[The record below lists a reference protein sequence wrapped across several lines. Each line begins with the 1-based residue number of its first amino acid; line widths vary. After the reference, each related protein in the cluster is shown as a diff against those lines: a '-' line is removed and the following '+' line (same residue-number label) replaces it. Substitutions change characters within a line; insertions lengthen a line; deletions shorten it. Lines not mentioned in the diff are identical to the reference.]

1 MSLFQVEFKF
11 KKLKFMKECI
21 FFSRLQIEMQHVVF
35 IQVWIV
41 MQSIFNILD

>member
-11 KKLKFMKECI
+11 KSWSLWKNA
-21 FFSRLQIEMQHVVF
+21 FFSVVLQIEMQHVVF